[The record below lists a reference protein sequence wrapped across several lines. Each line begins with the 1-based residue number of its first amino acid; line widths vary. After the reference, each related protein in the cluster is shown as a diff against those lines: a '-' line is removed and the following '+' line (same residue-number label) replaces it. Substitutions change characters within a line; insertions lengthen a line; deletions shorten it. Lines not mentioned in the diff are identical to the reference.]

1 MANCALAATS
11 PVNTLSQAIVLH
23 TGRAT
28 RLALDCLFPR
38 LCVGCGRIGS
48 YLCDRCRARLS
59 VLSGPLCPHC
69 GRPQPSGILCPSCA
83 RGHFA
88 ISAIRSVFRFDGVA
102 RRAIIELK
110 YHNLRAIAPTLSAY
124 LAARLRD
131 EDFAPELIVPVPLHP
146 KRLRRRGYNQSALLA
161 RELGVLRGI
170 CVSEHSLTR
179 TRDGDSQ
186 VRTRTAEARRD
197 NVAGAFACTDAAV
210 SGKRILV
217 VDDVC
222 TTGATLEAC
231 ASVLRDAGSTE
242 VRGLTVARE
251 V

>member
-1 MANCALAATS
+1 
-11 PVNTLSQAIVLH
+11 
-23 TGRAT
+23 
-28 RLALDCLFPR
+28 
-38 LCVGCGRIGS
+38 
-48 YLCDRCRARLS
+48 
-59 VLSGPLCPHC
+59 
-69 GRPQPSGILCPSCA
+69 
-83 RGHFA
+83 
-88 ISAIRSVFRFDGVA
+88 VFRFDGVA

-131 EDFAPELIVPVPLHP
+131 EDFEPELIVPVPLHP

-170 CVSEHSLTR
+170 GVSERSLTR
-179 TRDGDSQ
+179 TRDSDSQ
-186 VRTRTAEARRD
+186 VRTRTAEARKD

-231 ASVLRDAGSTE
+231 ASALRDAGSTE